1 MTLKSAIRIA
11 WSLVLTGACSAS
23 AAVTVRGPE
32 DFELLQVRPA
42 LPEGCVTR
50 VSPGLYRFSCP
61 LPENAR
67 LAFRRPG
74 WEPREVRVSG
84 EALDL
89 RDRGWEPSPWRIQL
103 SPPELA
109 ASSQV
114 VWINEGAVAWA
125 LTDDQGRVEGPRI
138 PPTSQGVFAV
148 IGPHTAGKLFF
159 GPREPEREP
168 TQLSLNPGKSTALVC
183 REPNQNEI
191 LPDCQLVVGEPFT
204 LLGRYG
210 LGTVHKVGRV
220 EGMGGL
226 FLLSNYPDE
235 AVVLAQ
241 TRELPPVLLDL
252 KPAETGAVELLL
264 PSAHKLRV
272 ELVRRK
278 TGEGVPEGKVRLVAP
293 LRDLLLLEA
302 TTGEEGLAEL
312 MVGPGR
318 YRVVAEAKGFRR
330 GEREVTVDQPE
341 ETLTID
347 LEPATLLRGQVRDE
361 RGQPFAGA
369 MVMAVSQEM
378 RLDGTENL
386 AATGTDGGFEVTAP
400 GAGPWWVWAQAEGVL
415 SEKAL
420 VSSPDAPLQL
430 FLFRECLLSVLPV
443 DPSGSFFPVR
453 NLAFLGLD
461 RAAVRL
467 PEATE
472 PSRAVRVRLSP
483 GRWRAVAEAEGAQG
497 YLEVPDACEGL
508 ELSVVL
514 APALK
519 P

>member
-1 MTLKSAIRIA
+1 MTFKAALRIA
-11 WSLVLTGACSAS
+11 WGLVFTGACSAS

-32 DFELLQVRPA
+32 DLELLQVRPA

-67 LAFRRPG
+67 LTFRRPG
-74 WEPREVRVSG
+74 WEPREVRLQG

-89 RDRGWEPSPWRIQL
+89 RDGAWEPSPWKIQL
-103 SPPELA
+103 SPSELA
-109 ASSQV
+109 ATSQV
-114 VWINEGAVAWA
+114 VWLEKGAVEWA
-125 LTDDQGRVEGPRI
+125 LPDEQGFIQGPRI
-138 PPTSQGVFAV
+138 SPKSQGVFAV
-148 IGPHTAGKLFF
+148 VGPETAGRLFH
-159 GPREPEREP
+159 GVREPEGEP
-168 TQLSLNPGKSTALVC
+168 SSLSLKPGKSTALIC
-183 REPNQNEI
+183 REPTRNEI

-210 LGTVHKVGRV
+210 LGTVHKVGSV

-226 FLLSNYPDE
+226 FLLSNYPEE

-272 ELVRRK
+272 GLVRRK
-278 TGEGVPEGKVRLVAP
+278 TGEGVPEGRVRLVAP

-302 TTGEEGLAEL
+302 TTDEEGLAEL

-361 RGQPFAGA
+361 RGQPVEGA
-369 MVMAVSQEM
+369 LVMAAAQDM
-378 RLDGTENL
+378 HLDSKENL
-386 AATGTDGGFEVTAP
+386 AATEADGSFEVTAA
-400 GAGPWWVWAQAEGVL
+400 GEGPWWVWAQAAGGI
-415 SEKAL
+415 SEKVL
-420 VSSPDAPLQL
+420 VASPEVPVQL
-430 FLFRECLLSVLPV
+430 FLFRECNLLVLPV
-443 DPSGSFFPVR
+443 DTGGAFFPVR
-453 NLAFLGLD
+453 RLVFLGLD
-461 RAAVRL
+461 RVAVRI
-467 PEATE
+467 PDGTE
-472 PSRAVRVRLSP
+472 PRGAVRVHLSP
-483 GRWRAVAEAEGAQG
+483 GRWRAVGEAERVQG
-497 YLEVPDACEGL
+497 HLEVPDPCEGL

-514 APALK
+514 APVSK